1 VQFGIHS
8 LLFAETFVE
17 KDLPLLDKCKRM
29 GFDAVEIIPFDPD
42 GFPARKVR
50 AAAADLGLTINTGY
64 GMPEQYNIISPEPRV
79 RKAGIEFSKRLIDLS
94 NEAGAKVFG
103 GMIYCGWGYLTGRMR
118 TQDEWSWGVEGYR
131 EIAGYAQRESGLI
144 LGIEPVNRFE
154 SHFINTA
161 ADAMKFIRDVGVP
174 NVKVHL
180 DTFHMIREEND
191 ITECVLETE
200 GHLGY
205 VHACENQRGIPGSG
219 LMPWVPFFTALRR
232 VGYDGCVTIES
243 FDPSMESIAKLCC
256 IWRKLA
262 DSPEQ
267 LAGEGL
273 KFLKSVYRQVYL
285 DGLPGGYVSP
295 QLLSHL
301 GQ

>member
-1 VQFGIHS
+1 MQFGIHS

-17 KDLPLLDKCKRM
+17 KDLPLLDKCKAM

-42 GFPARKVR
+42 GFPAQKVR
-50 AAAADLGLTINTGY
+50 AAAADLGLTINMGY
-64 GMPEQYNIISPEPRV
+64 GMPEQYNIISPDAFV
-79 RKAGIEFSKRLIDLS
+79 RRAGVEFSKRLIDLA

-103 GMIYCGWGYLTGRMR
+103 GVIYCGWGYLTGRMR
-118 TQDEWSWGVEGYR
+118 TEQEWRWGVENYR
-131 EIAGYAQRESGLI
+131 EIAGYAQRNSPLI

-161 ADAMKFIRDVGVP
+161 ADAVKFIGDVGVP

-191 ITECVLETE
+191 FAGCVLETG

-205 VHACENQRGIPGSG
+205 VHACENQRGIPGTG
-219 LMPWVPFFTALRR
+219 LIPWGAFFRALQQ
-232 VGYDGCVTIES
+232 VGYEGCVTIES
-243 FDPSMESIAKLCC
+243 FDPNMESIAKLCC

-267 LAGEGL
+267 LATEGL
-273 KFLKSVYRQVYL
+273 KFITGVYRREMA
-285 DGLPGGYVSP
+285 S
-295 QLLSHL
+295 
-301 GQ
+301 